1 MSKVTLIGAGSVL
14 WSPKVLGDFF
24 VIPEQPIEEICLM
37 DIAIERL
44 EPIAALA
51 QMMSDQTGRKFR
63 ITKENDLERAVE
75 GADYVVT
82 AIAPG
87 GLAAMEKDLL
97 IPERYGIYPTVG
109 DTVGPSGFSR
119 LLRNVPVF
127 LDIAHRVERVAPEA
141 WFINISNPLT
151 AITKLIATQSSLR
164 TLGLC
169 SGIVNHIWILKDLLR
184 FENFSEVSFQ
194 VGGVDHCSWF
204 LSLEVRGEDVYPRLR
219 AMSLENLDEQAS
231 LGHSKDEWAGLDSL
245 KAGFVLFKRL
255 GYLPAIS
262 DRHVGEFFPF
272 FVRSEEKLR
281 RYTMKRTH
289 IAHRIGWGKNAQAK
303 LDAILAGEEDLVLSK
318 TRDIVVDVIN
328 ALAGAG
334 KITTTINYQNEGQ
347 IGNLPKGSIVETLGT
362 VDTNVVTPL
371 PVGSLPDPITAIVLP
386 HVVREEIALEAA
398 LKGSRELLVSALA
411 SDPSVQDLDSIPEM
425 VDDLILENRD
435 FLPQFDS

>member
-24 VIPEQPIEEICLM
+24 VVPEQPIEEICLM
-37 DIAIERL
+37 DISIERL

-51 QMMSDQTGRKFR
+51 QLMSDQTGREFR
-63 ITKENDLERAVE
+63 ITKENQLERAVE

-127 LDIAHRVERVAPEA
+127 LDIAQRVEKVVPDA

-151 AITKLIATQSSLR
+151 AITKLVASQTSLK

-169 SGIVNHIWILKDLLR
+169 AGIVNHIWILKDLLG
-184 FENFSEVSFQ
+184 FDELSEVAFQ
-194 VGGVDHCSWF
+194 VAGVDHCSWF
-204 LSLEVRGEDVYPRLR
+204 LNLEVKGKNVYPKLR
-219 AMSLENLDEQAS
+219 AMSLEDLDDKAS
-231 LGHSKDEWAGLDSL
+231 LKHSKDEWAGLDSL
-245 KAGFVLFKRL
+245 KAGFILFKRL

-272 FVRSEEKLR
+272 FVRSKEALE
-281 RYTMKRTH
+281 RYSMKRTH
-289 IAHRIGWGKNAQAK
+289 IAHRIAWGKSAQAH
-303 LDAILAGEEDLVLSK
+303 LDAILAGEKKLVISK

-334 KITTTINYQNEGQ
+334 GITTTINYPNEGQ
-347 IGNLPKGSIVETLGT
+347 IQNLPLGSIVESLGT
-362 VDTNVVTPL
+362 IDNNKVTPIMVGPL
-371 PVGSLPDPITAIVLP
+371 PEAILPIVFP
-386 HVVREEIALEAA
+386 HVVREELALEGA
-398 LKGSRELLVSALA
+398 LKGSRELLVSALS
-411 SDPSVQDLDSIPEM
+411 SDPSVQDLDSIPRM
-425 VDDLILENRD
+425 VDDLILENKE
-435 FLPQFDS
+435 FLPQFES